1 MPWQSVGGTTGA
13 RQANLDSMARYT
25 SGLVLA
31 GALLQG
37 GLVGAQGTSAV
48 SWEGLMLTIAALPNG
63 NVTAVTCPSTAK
75 FNTIT
80 AAAHFAGMNP
90 GWNLGNTLDAVET
103 VRTSAPS

>member
-1 MPWQSVGGTTGA
+1 
-13 RQANLDSMARYT
+13 MARYA

-31 GALLQG
+31 GALLHSG
-37 GLVGAQGTSAV
+37 YVSAQGEFRHVLLYT
-48 SWEGLMLTIAALPNG
+48 ELIEAALPNG

-75 FNTIT
+75 FNAIT

-103 VRTSAPS
+103 VRPPPQTKYCC